1 MAKPQQAICHR
12 FGGRV
17 SKCVAHVPVLLEA
30 VLKIFEGVSLK
41 FFFEGTVGAGGHAR
55 AILEAHPEIERY
67 LACDRD
73 PEALALAAAN
83 LEPWG
88 EKVEWIRGPYADLEK
103 YLDELGIGEID
114 GFLIDIGV
122 SSMQLDR
129 KERGFSFQSD
139 APLDMRMDAESSL
152 TAEKI
157 VNEAPEKELARIFFE
172 YGEERR
178 SRQVARA
185 IVEARRKRRIRT
197 TSELVAIVKPV
208 TIWGKLHPATLV
220 FQALRIAVNDELGQL
235 QRGLEAAALRTR
247 AGGRIAAIS
256 FHSLEDRI
264 VKNLF
269 RDAKDELKILTKKPI
284 GPTGEEIR
292 ANPRSRSAKL
302 RAAEK
307 LVEV

>member
-1 MAKPQQAICHR
+1 MQ
-12 FGGRV
+12 
-17 SKCVAHVPVLLEA
+17 
-30 VLKIFEGVSLK
+30 LKV
-41 FFFEGTVGAGGHAR
+41 FFEGTVGAGGHAK

-73 PEALALAAAN
+73 PAAHELAKENLA
-83 LEPWG
+83 PWG
-88 EKVEWIRGPYADLEK
+88 KKVEWIRGPYADLK
-103 YLDELGIGEID
+103 RYLDERKIGEID

-129 KERGFSFQSD
+129 RERGFSFQGD
-139 APLDMRMDAESSL
+139 APLDMRMDPESSL
-152 TAEKI
+152 TAEVI
-157 VNEAPEKELARIFFE
+157 VNEMPEKELARIFFE

-185 IVEARRKRRIRT
+185 IVEARKKRRIRT
-197 TSELVAIVKPV
+197 TAELVAIVKPV

-235 QRGLEAAALRTR
+235 KKGLDAAIDRTR
-247 AGGRIAAIS
+247 EGGRIAAIS

-264 VKNLF
+264 VKNTL
-269 RDAKDELKILTKKPI
+269 RDARDRLEILTKKPLCASD
-284 GPTGEEIR
+284 EEIKE
-292 ANPRSRSAKL
+292 NPRARSAKL

-307 LVEV
+307 KMQEL